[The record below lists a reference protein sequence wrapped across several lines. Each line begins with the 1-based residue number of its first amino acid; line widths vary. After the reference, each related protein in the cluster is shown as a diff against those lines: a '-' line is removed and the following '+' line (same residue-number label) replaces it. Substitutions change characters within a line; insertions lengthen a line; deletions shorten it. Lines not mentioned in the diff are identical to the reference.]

1 MKDQQFPLVKCGGV
15 FGHSRM
21 LDALLDSVLASGA
34 LRAKLSRLEISPAV
48 GRGAHGRAALRIA
61 VASRVPWRLKTAS
74 MRRPR
79 ARRPSKR
86 SPCCSHRAAEEVLRS
101 LIDNPA
107 FDETHVCLL
116 LERKDLSGLLLE
128 EISKRKTWRANYRV
142 RLGLAAHPHTPRLIA
157 MRLLREL
164 HLMDLVRISLLPT
177 SSMELRRLADER
189 VLAQLPQLPL
199 GQKLMLARRGST
211 RIAAGLVAHGPE
223 QVARVALD
231 NSFLTESQLLKTL
244 AKQALPARIVAAVAK
259 HEKWSKLVN
268 IRVALLRHPHMPAEH
283 RAGTRAGPAAPRDGR
298 FDRAFAASRIRA
310 CPVARGTLT
319 KEIQ

>member
-1 MKDQQFPLVKCGGV
+1 MAVEAVPVL
-15 FGHSRM
+15 
-21 LDALLDSVLASGA
+21 LASG
-34 LRAKLSRLEISPAV
+34 
-48 GRGAHGRAALRIA
+48 G
-61 VASRVPWRLKTAS
+61 
-74 MRRPR
+74 
-79 ARRPSKR
+79 
-86 SPCCSHRAAEEVLRS
+86 EEVLRS
-101 LIDNPA
+101 LLDNPA

-128 EISKRKTWRANYRV
+128 EISKRKAWRANYRV

-157 MRLLREL
+157 MRLMREL

-177 SSMELRRLADER
+177 SSMELRRIADER

-223 QVARVALD
+223 QVARVAMD

-244 AKQALPARIVAAVAK
+244 AKQTLPDRIIDAVAR

-268 IRVALLRHPHMPAEH
+268 IRVALLRHPHAPLELVPALVSGLPRREMEDLVELTRLRESVRIQLREELRQKKKIDEH
-283 RAGTRAGPAAPRDGR
+283 KKR
-298 FDRAFAASRIRA
+298 
-310 CPVARGTLT
+310 
-319 KEIQ
+319 

>member
-1 MKDQQFPLVKCGGV
+1 M
-15 FGHSRM
+15 
-21 LDALLDSVLASGA
+21 ALEDRADVRAARTAGLEAIPALLASG
-34 LRAKLSRLEISPAV
+34 SED
-48 GRGAHGRAALRIA
+48 
-61 VASRVPWRLKTAS
+61 
-74 MRRPR
+74 
-79 ARRPSKR
+79 
-86 SPCCSHRAAEEVLRS
+86 VLRS

-107 FDETHVCLL
+107 LDETHVCLL

-164 HLMDLVRISLLPT
+164 HLMDLVRISLLTT
-177 SSMELRRLADER
+177 SPMELRRLADER
-189 VLAQLPQLPL
+189 VLTQLPQLPL

-244 AKQALPARIVAAVAK
+244 ARQALPARIVEAVAK
-259 HEKWSKLVN
+259 HDKWSKLVN
-268 IRVALLRHPHMPAEH
+268 IRVALLRHPHTPPDRVPALVPGLPRRDIEDLLDLSRLPEDV
-283 RAGTRAGPAAPRDGR
+283 RAHLREELTLGKNG
-298 FDRAFAASRIRA
+298 DR
-310 CPVARGTLT
+310 
-319 KEIQ
+319 

>member
-1 MKDQQFPLVKCGGV
+1 M
-15 FGHSRM
+15 
-21 LDALLDSVLASGA
+21 ALEDRTGTQAARTAAVEAIPELLASGNED
-34 LRAKLSRLEISPAV
+34 L
-48 GRGAHGRAALRIA
+48 
-61 VASRVPWRLKTAS
+61 
-74 MRRPR
+74 
-79 ARRPSKR
+79 
-86 SPCCSHRAAEEVLRS
+86 LRS

-157 MRLLREL
+157 MRLMREL

-189 VLAQLPQLPL
+189 VLTQLPQLPL

-244 AKQALPARIVAAVAK
+244 AKEALPQGIVAVVAL
-259 HEKWSKLVN
+259 HSKWSKLVN
-268 IRVALLRHPHMPAEH
+268 IRVALLRHAHVPQEGVPDLVPGLPRREIEDLLELSRLPEYVRAHLREELMRRKESDEH
-283 RAGTRAGPAAPRDGR
+283 E
-298 FDRAFAASRIRA
+298 
-310 CPVARGTLT
+310 LH
-319 KEIQ
+319 

>member
-1 MKDQQFPLVKCGGV
+1 MAPEEHIDAKAARTAAIEAFPVL
-15 FGHSRM
+15 
-21 LDALLDSVLASGA
+21 LASGN
-34 LRAKLSRLEISPAV
+34 ED
-48 GRGAHGRAALRIA
+48 
-61 VASRVPWRLKTAS
+61 
-74 MRRPR
+74 
-79 ARRPSKR
+79 
-86 SPCCSHRAAEEVLRS
+86 VLRC
-101 LIDNPA
+101 LIDNPV

-157 MRLLREL
+157 MRLMRDL

-177 SSMELRRLADER
+177 SSMELRRMADER
-189 VLAQLPQLPL
+189 VLTQLPQLPL

-244 AKQALPARIVAAVAK
+244 AKHSLAACIVASVAR

-268 IRVALLRHPHMPAEH
+268 IRVALLRHLHTPHDCVPALVS
-283 RAGTRAGPAAPRDGR
+283 GLPRREMEELLQLSGLAESVR
-298 FDRAFAASRIRA
+298 VHLRQE
-310 CPVARGTLT
+310 LT
-319 KEIQ
+319 HQEKKR

>member
-1 MKDQQFPLVKCGGV
+1 MELEDRADVQAARSAAREAIPE
-15 FGHSRM
+15 
-21 LDALLDSVLASGA
+21 LLATGSED
-34 LRAKLSRLEISPAV
+34 
-48 GRGAHGRAALRIA
+48 
-61 VASRVPWRLKTAS
+61 
-74 MRRPR
+74 
-79 ARRPSKR
+79 
-86 SPCCSHRAAEEVLRS
+86 VLRS

-128 EISKRKTWRANYRV
+128 EISKRKTWRAVYRV
-142 RLGLAAHPHTPRLIA
+142 RLGLAAHSHTPRLIA

-189 VLAQLPQLPL
+189 VLTQLPQLPL

-244 AKQALPARIVAAVAK
+244 AKVALPARIVAVVAR
-259 HEKWSKLVN
+259 HDKWSKLVN
-268 IRVALLRHPHMPAEH
+268 IRVALLRHPHAPPDRVPALVPGLPRREIEDLLEL
-283 RAGTRAGPAAPRDGR
+283 TRLPEYVRVHLREELESRKNRDR
-298 FDRAFAASRIRA
+298 
-310 CPVARGTLT
+310 
-319 KEIQ
+319 

>member
-1 MKDQQFPLVKCGGV
+1 MAPEE
-15 FGHSRM
+15 HI
-21 LDALLDSVLASGA
+21 DAQAAHTAAREAIPELLASA
-34 LRAKLSRLEISPAV
+34 NED
-48 GRGAHGRAALRIA
+48 
-61 VASRVPWRLKTAS
+61 
-74 MRRPR
+74 
-79 ARRPSKR
+79 
-86 SPCCSHRAAEEVLRS
+86 VLRS
-101 LIDNPA
+101 LIANPL

-128 EISKRKTWRANYRV
+128 EISKHKIWRANYRV

-164 HLMDLVRISLLPT
+164 HLMDLVRVSLLTT

-189 VLAQLPQLPL
+189 VLSQLPQLPF

-244 AKQALPARIVAAVAK
+244 AKQTLPKRIVAVVAN
-259 HEKWSKLVN
+259 HDKWSKLVN
-268 IRVALLRHPHMPAEH
+268 IRVALLRHPQTPPDCVPALALGLPRREIEDLLELSRLPEFV
-283 RAGTRAGPAAPRDGR
+283 RARLRE
-298 FDRAFAASRIRA
+298 
-310 CPVARGTLT
+310 
-319 KEIQ
+319 EITINKGSDL

>member
-1 MKDQQFPLVKCGGV
+1 MALEDRAEAQAARTAAHEAIP
-15 FGHSRM
+15 
-21 LDALLDSVLASGA
+21 ALLAS
-34 LRAKLSRLEISPAV
+34 SSED
-48 GRGAHGRAALRIA
+48 
-61 VASRVPWRLKTAS
+61 
-74 MRRPR
+74 
-79 ARRPSKR
+79 
-86 SPCCSHRAAEEVLRS
+86 VLRD

-116 LERKDLSGLLLE
+116 LERKDLTGLLLE

-164 HLMDLVRISLLPT
+164 HLMDIVRIGLLPT

-189 VLAQLPQLPL
+189 VLTQLPQLPL

-244 AKQALPARIVAAVAK
+244 AKQALPARIVAVVAG
-259 HEKWSKLVN
+259 HDKWAKLVN
-268 IRVALLRHPHMPAEH
+268 IRVALLRHPHAPPERVPALVPGLPRREIEDLLELSRLPEFVRVH
-283 RAGTRAGPAAPRDGR
+283 LREELTRRGKSGGR
-298 FDRAFAASRIRA
+298 
-310 CPVARGTLT
+310 
-319 KEIQ
+319 E

>member
-1 MKDQQFPLVKCGGV
+1 MVLEDRPEAQAVRTAAFEAIPGL
-15 FGHSRM
+15 
-21 LDALLDSVLASGA
+21 LAS
-34 LRAKLSRLEISPAV
+34 SS
-48 GRGAHGRAALRIA
+48 
-61 VASRVPWRLKTAS
+61 
-74 MRRPR
+74 
-79 ARRPSKR
+79 
-86 SPCCSHRAAEEVLRS
+86 EEVLRI

-107 FDETHVCLL
+107 FDETHMCLL

-164 HLMDLVRISLLPT
+164 HLMDLVRISLLTT

-189 VLAQLPQLPL
+189 VLRQLPQLPL

-211 RIAAGLVAHGPE
+211 RVAAGLVAHGPE

-244 AKQALPARIVAAVAK
+244 AKQTLPARIVDAVAK
-259 HEKWSKLVN
+259 HSKWSKLVN
-268 IRVALLRHPHMPAEH
+268 IRVALLRHPHAPPDRVPALVLGLPRRDIEDLLKLSRLPEH
-283 RAGTRAGPAAPRDGR
+283 VRARLREELAQRKT
-298 FDRAFAASRIRA
+298 SN
-310 CPVARGTLT
+310 RGT
-319 KEIQ
+319 

>member
-1 MKDQQFPLVKCGGV
+1 M
-15 FGHSRM
+15 
-21 LDALLDSVLASGA
+21 ALEDRNDVRAARTAALEAIPVLLASG
-34 LRAKLSRLEISPAV
+34 SED
-48 GRGAHGRAALRIA
+48 
-61 VASRVPWRLKTAS
+61 
-74 MRRPR
+74 
-79 ARRPSKR
+79 
-86 SPCCSHRAAEEVLRS
+86 VLRS

-128 EISKRKTWRANYRV
+128 EIGKRKTWRAVYRV

-164 HLMDLVRISLLPT
+164 HLMDLVRISLLPA

-189 VLAQLPQLPL
+189 VLTQLPQLPL

-244 AKQALPARIVAAVAK
+244 AKQALPARIVAVVAR
-259 HEKWSKLVN
+259 HDKWSKLVN
-268 IRVALLRHPHMPAEH
+268 IRVALLRHPHAPPDRVPALVPGLPRRDIEDLLELSRLPEYV
-283 RAGTRAGPAAPRDGR
+283 RAHLREELTLRKNS
-298 FDRAFAASRIRA
+298 DR
-310 CPVARGTLT
+310 
-319 KEIQ
+319 

>member
-1 MKDQQFPLVKCGGV
+1 MA
-15 FGHSRM
+15 SENRI
-21 LDALLDSVLASGA
+21 DAQ
-34 LRAKLSRLEISPAV
+34 
-48 GRGAHGRAALRIA
+48 AALTA
-61 VASRVPWRLKTAS
+61 AVEAVPVLVASAT
-74 MRRPR
+74 
-79 ARRPSKR
+79 
-86 SPCCSHRAAEEVLRS
+86 EEILRS

-157 MRLLREL
+157 MRLMREL
-164 HLMDLVRISLLPT
+164 HLMDLVRISQLPT
-177 SSMELRRLADER
+177 SSMELRRIADER

-211 RIAAGLVAHGPE
+211 RIAAGLVADGPE

-244 AKQALPARIVAAVAK
+244 AKQALPERIVEVVATHK
-259 HEKWSKLVN
+259 KWSKLVN
-268 IRVALLRHPHMPAEH
+268 IRVALLRHPHIPAEIVPALVPGLPRREMEDLIELSRLPESV
-283 RAGTRAGPAAPRDGR
+283 RAQLREELSQKKSNRPAD
-298 FDRAFAASRIRA
+298 S
-310 CPVARGTLT
+310 
-319 KEIQ
+319 

>member
-1 MKDQQFPLVKCGGV
+1 MALEE
-15 FGHSRM
+15 RT
-21 LDALLDSVLASGA
+21 DAQAARTAALEAVPGLLASGNE
-34 LRAKLSRLEISPAV
+34 EI
-48 GRGAHGRAALRIA
+48 
-61 VASRVPWRLKTAS
+61 
-74 MRRPR
+74 
-79 ARRPSKR
+79 
-86 SPCCSHRAAEEVLRS
+86 LRS

-116 LERKDLSGLLLE
+116 LERNDLSGLLLE

-177 SSMELRRLADER
+177 SPMELRRLADER
-189 VLAQLPQLPL
+189 VLTQLPQLPL
-199 GQKLMLARRGST
+199 GQKVMLARRGSS
-211 RIAAGLVAHGPE
+211 RVAAGLVAQGPE

-244 AKQALPARIVAAVAK
+244 AKEALPARIVAAVAR

-268 IRVALLRHPHMPAEH
+268 IRVALLRHPHTPADRVPALVTGLPRRDIEDLLELSRLPESV
-283 RAGTRAGPAAPRDGR
+283 RAHLREELALKKCS
-298 FDRAFAASRIRA
+298 DR
-310 CPVARGTLT
+310 
-319 KEIQ
+319 